1 MESKYLIVKINLY
14 LYHFNFILRFYDL
27 TIGKEP
33 EFNFQPEKYKYL
45 MFGTYK
51 IELLTNEG
59 TYGNF
64 FLFFVL
70 FSLYIL
76 KRSLFKF

>member
-1 MESKYLIVKINLY
+1 M
-14 LYHFNFILRFYDL
+14 RFYDL

-64 FLFFVL
+64 FLFCVIISIHTYL
-70 FSLYIL
+70 KDLYL
-76 KRSLFKF
+76 NFDLGLEMHWVGPG